1 MMTAATN
8 VWPFSSDSPPAVIL
22 TSLRST
28 SRISSLKSWTWIP
41 RRVSRF
47 SSTASLT
54 ARWMELVS
62 KKLPAFR
69 VWNSAVPPVTA
80 SAGII
85 RKPSNSPWRTSTRIR
100 ESESGARLGPSRVLV
115 TSQTGFDPGF
125 WGRRW
130 SRTAGARLPVQSAMA
145 IRGVRPCW
153 RPASRTETPTMPT
166 KSKGSRTV
174 ENTNV
179 FVRTRARYSR
189 FQISHS
195 LRIRCGDLLDE
206 NIVQGGLHKLEP
218 SDFDSVLDRRLKDF
232 LRVSARPQFCLNHR
246 SVTVDAFDDVG
257 QFEEAAIPRVFD
269 PYRILSERLLDGL
282 ELAAQN
288 RAPVVNQA
296 NGVAHHLD
304 LLHAVGGE
312 DDGCARAAEI
322 QHNA

>member
-54 ARWMELVS
+54 ARRMELVS
-62 KKLPAFR
+62 KKSPAFR
-69 VWNSAVPPVTA
+69 LWNSVVPPVRA
-80 SAGII
+80 SAG
-85 RKPSNSPWRTSTRIR
+85 
-100 ESESGARLGPSRVLV
+100 
-115 TSQTGFDPGF
+115 
-125 WGRRW
+125 
-130 SRTAGARLPVQSAMA
+130 
-145 IRGVRPCW
+145 
-153 RPASRTETPTMPT
+153 
-166 KSKGSRTV
+166 GSRTV

-246 SVTVDAFDDVG
+246 SVTVDAFD
-257 QFEEAAIPRVFD
+257 
-269 PYRILSERLLDGL
+269 
-282 ELAAQN
+282 
-288 RAPVVNQA
+288 
-296 NGVAHHLD
+296 
-304 LLHAVGGE
+304 
-312 DDGCARAAEI
+312 
-322 QHNA
+322 